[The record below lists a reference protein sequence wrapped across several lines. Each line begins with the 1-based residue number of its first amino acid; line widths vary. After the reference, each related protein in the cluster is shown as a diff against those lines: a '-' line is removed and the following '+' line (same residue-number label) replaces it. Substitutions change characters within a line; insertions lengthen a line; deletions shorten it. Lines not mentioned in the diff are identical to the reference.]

1 MKKYK
6 IIKTEEFKDQ
16 AYEMLEK
23 YNLSGEEKEEINILI
38 SRYGSLLQKIND
50 NIENNKLKFIK
61 KEILEKIKEKDV

>member
-6 IIKTEEFKDQ
+6 NFKKQDYEDQ
-16 AYEMLEK
+16 VYEIVEK
-23 YNLSGEEKEEINILI
+23 YNLTLEEKEEVNILI
-38 SRYGSLLQKIND
+38 SRYASLLQKINE

>member
-6 IIKTEEFKDQ
+6 NFKKQDYEDQ
-16 AYEMLEK
+16 VYEIVEK
-23 YNLSGEEKEEINILI
+23 YNLTIEEKEEVNILI
-38 SRYGSLLQKIND
+38 SRYASLLQKINE